1 MGFFT
6 KEKLVYKE
14 KGKEQ
19 EWKQARTLLKDA
31 GIKMTTTSLPSEAPT
46 CGCGAKL
53 DIRDFGPNGKQ
64 DRNMYYIDVAV
75 EDWDAAKKVLVKAG
89 IPVCEG

>member
-6 KEKLVYKE
+6 KERLVYME

-19 EWKQARTLLKDA
+19 EWKQARALLKEA
-31 GIKMTTTSLPSEAPT
+31 GIKMSTTSMPSEAPT

-64 DRNMYYIDVAV
+64 DRNMYYIDVPV
-75 EDWDAAKKVLVKAG
+75 TDWDTAKEVLAKAG
-89 IPVCEG
+89 IPVVQG

>member
-14 KGKEQ
+14 KGKKQ
-19 EWKQARTLLKDA
+19 EWQKAQELLKGA
-31 GIKMTTTSLPSEAPT
+31 GIKMTTTAIPSEMKV

-53 DIRDFGPNGKQ
+53 DIRDFGPRGKI
-64 DRNMYYIDVAV
+64 DRNMYYIDVA
-75 EDWDAAKKVLVKAG
+75 EKEWSAAREVLVKAG
-89 IPVCEG
+89 IPVAGE